1 MTSLWKHII
10 GKRNGRPPCQL
21 LVFGWKRKL
30 PLINS
35 ALVTWTKFSF
45 NLQSWPLSIN
55 VAGRTEED
63 KSATISSPTSST
75 AGIWE
80 SQTIYTPY
88 CLAGAL
94 HSFYQIY
101 RYSTDILTPIMC
113 TQSSFT
119 KTGISDT
126 AFSYL
131 SDQFSLH
138 YVNRETLFILGQWT
152 YNWIN
157 MYFDFNYCSCPFAR
171 AGYMLVNI

>member
-21 LVFGWKRKL
+21 LFSGWKRKL

-63 KSATISSPTSST
+63 KSATISSPSLLPQQALGRARQST
-75 AGIWE
+75 HH
-80 SQTIYTPY
+80 TTLLVLYT
-88 CLAGAL
+88 A
-94 HSFYQIY
+94 ST
-101 RYSTDILTPIMC
+101 RYTDILTPIMC
-113 TQSSFT
+113 THSSFT